1 MSNYLHKP
9 PKLLWLGSVKKGEQK
24 VYLTARS
31 PGEVL
36 SSYHM
41 QYDTDIINISY
52 CIPGLGVEQSI
63 IQICTRQ
70 SRVHMSICRTSTF
83 TTIISVHYVHT
94 YVLKRRCHQLSDICT
109 LLRLYVTYVIMYSS
123 VADLRFISVSNWL
136 DWSVSQYCDL

>member
-1 MSNYLHKP
+1 
-9 PKLLWLGSVKKGEQK
+9 
-24 VYLTARS
+24 
-31 PGEVL
+31 
-36 SSYHM
+36 
-41 QYDTDIINISY
+41 
-52 CIPGLGVEQSI
+52 
-63 IQICTRQ
+63 
-70 SRVHMSICRTSTF
+70 MSICRTSTF